1 MDLTETQAFRTTLLD
16 DVSLNAEANND
27 LKFNSFVYIFSE
39 YLADAG
45 LLNDFTYSHYKR
57 PYKVGRKNARVDG
70 YSENIFEETITLV
83 IADYYGEAEP
93 VTLTKTDAVQ
103 SFKEC
108 IAFIQD
114 SFNGSIRNEID
125 KSDPA
130 YYLAQLLYAA
140 HKKEKVRK
148 ILGNYMGEYAENGK
162 AELFDGAEDML
173 LDLKNQGHTLIFLS
187 NCRVQYMERHKRI
200 FRLDRFF
207 DYFYCCE
214 EYDFL
219 PKYQI
224 FRKISSRHSG
234 QYIIIGDRFHDI
246 ETATKNGLKSIGCG
260 YGYGTVKELEKSDI
274 IVNNIN
280 EIPAAVKL
288 LTEGL

>member
-1 MDLTETQAFRTTLLD
+1 MANLIFDYDGTIHNSMKIYEPSFR
-16 DVSLNAEANND
+16 NAYQWLVDNNYAEQRD
-27 LKFNSFVYIFSE
+27 FSYEEISYWLGFNSTDMWQQFQPN
-39 YLADAG
+39 LA
-45 LLNDFTYSHYKR
+45 
-57 PYKVGRKNARVDG
+57 P
-70 YSENIFEETITLV
+70 
-83 IADYYGEAEP
+83 
-93 VTLTKTDAVQ
+93 
-103 SFKEC
+103 
-108 IAFIQD
+108 
-114 SFNGSIRNEID
+114 EI
-125 KSDPA
+125 
-130 YYLAQLLYAA
+130 
-140 HKKEKVRK
+140 KEKVRI
-148 ILGNYMGEYAENGK
+148 ILGNYMGEYAENGR

-288 LTEGL
+288 LTEEI